1 MSARLLSP
9 DEPPAFTARNLGGAS
24 PLVLLC
30 EHASNRLPRRL
41 GDLGLPSEELRRHI
55 AWDIGAAAL
64 AGALSRALD
73 APLFETGY
81 SRLVIDC
88 NRPLGVSASIPER
101 SEDTAIP
108 GNLALSAEDRRARE
122 EALFHPFQNAVAAH
136 LDARQAAGRPT
147 AIIGVHS
154 FTPIFRGIR
163 RPWEAGV
170 LFDGAKDFAM
180 PLIEGLSASG
190 LAVGENEPYRIEVG
204 DDYTVP
210 VHGDGRGLPA
220 LLIEIR
226 QNLLADDAAARH
238 WADRLVSPIRRALA
252 AALPAKEPA

>member
-1 MSARLLSP
+1 MAVPLLAA
-9 DEPPAFTARNLGGAS
+9 DEPPAFTAQNLGGTS

-41 GDLGLPSEELRRHI
+41 GDLGLRPEELRRHI

-64 AGALSRALD
+64 ARTLSHALD

-88 NRPLGVSASIPER
+88 NRPPGAASSVPER
-101 SEDTAIP
+101 SEDTIIP
-108 GNLALSAEDRRARE
+108 GNAALGAEERRARE
-122 EALFHPFQNAVAAH
+122 EALFHPFHGAVTAF

-147 AIIGVHS
+147 AVIGVHS
-154 FTPIFRGIR
+154 FTPVFRGVA
-163 RPWEAGV
+163 RPWDAGI
-170 LFDGAKDFAM
+170 LFDGARHFAM
-180 PLIEGLSASG
+180 PLIEALAATG
-190 LAVGENEPYRIEVG
+190 LAVGENEPYRIEIG

-220 LLIEIR
+220 LLLEIR
-226 QNLLADDAAARH
+226 QDLLADDAAARR
-238 WADRLVSPIRRALA
+238 WADRLLPPIRRALD
-252 AALPAKEPA
+252 AALPLKERA

>member
-1 MSARLLSP
+1 MAPPLLSP

-41 GDLGLPSEELRRHI
+41 GDLGLPPEELRRHI

-88 NRPLGVSASIPER
+88 NRPLGVPASMPER

-108 GNLALSAEDRRARE
+108 GNVALAAGERRARE
-122 EALFHPFQNAVAAH
+122 EGLFHPFQNAVAAH
-136 LDARQAAGRPT
+136 LDSRRAAGRPT
-147 AIIGVHS
+147 AVIGVHS
-154 FTPIFRGIR
+154 FTPVFRGTR
-163 RPWEAGV
+163 RPWEAGI
-170 LFDGAKDFAM
+170 LFGEARRFAM
-180 PLIEGLSASG
+180 PLIEDLAATG
-190 LAVGENEPYRIEVG
+190 LAVGENEPYRIETG

-226 QNLLADDAAARH
+226 QDLLADDAAARH

-252 AALPAKEPA
+252 AALPVKESA